1 MHAYNYMKKLLLQL
15 TQGKVAYSRTIPA
28 DITDLLLNL
37 FLMQLRWCVG
47 NDALV

>member
-1 MHAYNYMKKLLLQL
+1 MHAYNYINTVLLQL
-15 TQGKVAYSRTIPA
+15 TQGKDEYSRTIPA

-47 NDALV
+47 KDALV